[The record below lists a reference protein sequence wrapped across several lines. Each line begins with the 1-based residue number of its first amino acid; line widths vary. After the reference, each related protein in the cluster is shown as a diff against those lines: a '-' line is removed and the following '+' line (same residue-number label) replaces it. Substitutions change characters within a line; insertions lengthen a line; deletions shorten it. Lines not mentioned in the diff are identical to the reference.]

1 MNFRLIIFSILFS
14 FVIITPMA
22 YAQVLDQNSMQKS
35 VKVVINS
42 MQEVHVT
49 HVIKSSD
56 TPHQVDLI
64 AGTISNLTIKDK
76 QGEDLQFGTINEN
89 SVMIFPSK
97 GEITIEYD
105 LSNVLSQNNNFWLWD
120 FLYLEST
127 SFYFPEGVDLVF
139 VDDKPAFLGDKKGI
153 ICHGCQMKLEYSLN
167 EPKFVKEIKIQNQV
181 FSVEFRTWSEINN
194 FNFNKDLGGLSFQV
208 EGDNSFVTT
217 AIPKDL
223 ITEPYSVLLDN
234 QKIFFHKYNQNDT
247 HTWLNM
253 RPQHSGEISII
264 GTVVPDIIDNQ
275 NKSGELPLEYLAMI
289 FGGVAVAIIIV
300 IFLKKKKD

>member
-1 MNFRLIIFSILFS
+1 MNFRLIILSIIFS
-14 FVIITPMA
+14 FGIITPMA
-22 YAQVLDQNSMQKS
+22 YGQVLDQNSMQKS

-49 HVIKSSD
+49 HVIKASD
-56 TPHQVDLI
+56 TPHQIDLI
-64 AGTISNLTIKDK
+64 PGTISNFTIKDK
-76 QGEDLQFGTINEN
+76 QGEDLQVITINEN

-97 GEITIEYD
+97 EEITIEYN
-105 LSNVLSQNNNFWLWD
+105 LSNVLSLKNNFWLWD

-139 VDDKPAFLGDKKGI
+139 IDEKPAFLGDKKGI

-167 EPKFVKEIKIQNQV
+167 EPKFVKEIKIQNEN
-181 FSVEFRTWSEINN
+181 FSVEFWTWDKINN

-217 AIPKDL
+217 AVPKDL
-223 ITEPYSVLLDN
+223 ITEPYSILLDN

-247 HTWLNM
+247 HIWLNM

-264 GTVVPDIIDNQ
+264 GTVVPEIIDKQ
-275 NKSGELPLEYLAMI
+275 SKSGEFPLEYLAII
-289 FGGVAVAIIIV
+289 FGGVAVAIIV
-300 IFLKKKKD
+300 IFLKKKG

>member
-1 MNFRLIIFSILFS
+1 MNFRLIIFSVILS
-14 FVIITPMA
+14 FVIIIPVT
-22 YAQVLDQNSMQKS
+22 YGQVLDQNSAQKS

-49 HVIKSSD
+49 HVIKPSD
-56 TPHQVDLI
+56 TPHQLDLI
-64 AGTISNLTIKDK
+64 VGTISNLSIKDK
-76 QGEDLQFGTINEN
+76 QGEELQIATIDEN

-97 GEITIEYD
+97 EEITIEYD
-105 LSNVLSQNNNFWLWD
+105 LSNVLSLNNNFWLWD

-167 EPKFVKEIKIQNQV
+167 EPKFVKEIKIQNENY
-181 FSVEFRTWSEINN
+181 SIEFRTWSKINN

-208 EGDNSFVTT
+208 EGDNSFVTI

-223 ITEPYSVLLDN
+223 ISEPYSVLLDN

-247 HTWLNM
+247 HTWISI
-253 RPQHSGEISII
+253 RPQHSGEVSII
-264 GTVVPDIIDNQ
+264 GTVIPDLIDNESQ
-275 NKSGELPLEYLAMI
+275 LDGFPLEYLVMI
-289 FGGVAVAIIIV
+289 FGGVVIV
-300 IFLKKKKD
+300 IVIILLKRKKN